1 MSELTE
7 RLRKMAVCI
16 HIAVE
21 KIVADDV
28 ADGLTKAADEIER
41 LTSLCEAL
49 GHKELKAA
57 DEIERLREQ
66 LHWAIARANNAE
78 ADLQGARALNEMHLR
93 GINHET

>member
-41 LTSLCEAL
+41 LRARIRQDAD
-49 GHKELKAA
+49 KAH
-57 DEIERLREQ
+57 L
-66 LHWAIARANNAE
+66 
-78 ADLQGARALNEMHLR
+78 ALNEIDRLR
-93 GINHET
+93 AIIAGHVREKP